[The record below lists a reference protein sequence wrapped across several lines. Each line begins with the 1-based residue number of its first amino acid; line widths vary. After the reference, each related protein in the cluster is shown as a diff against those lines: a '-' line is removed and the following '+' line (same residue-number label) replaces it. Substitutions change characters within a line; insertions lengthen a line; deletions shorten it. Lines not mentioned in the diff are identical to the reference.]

1 MNNQADVLEQI
12 IMQRRSIR
20 TYKNQPVD
28 RKTLDRILDCGINA
42 PNGMNW
48 QAYEI
53 RVIDNKQLLD
63 QFTAAVLQDNP
74 EVAQREGFKNIF
86 VDAPTVLFIAKSDK
100 YELSSVDCGL
110 LAQNIMLSAQSLGIG
125 SCCLGS
131 SARWL
136 KSSPSAKAC
145 LDKLNFSPG
154 HELFFCIA
162 LGYPDQ
168 EKPAKPRRKDMIQY
182 IEQ

>member
-1 MNNQADVLEQI
+1 MNQADVLEQI
-12 IMQRRSIR
+12 IKQRRSIR
-20 TYKNQPVD
+20 KYHDQPVE
-28 RKTLDRILDCGINA
+28 REKLQRILDCGINA

-53 RVIDNKQLLD
+53 RVIDNPQLLD
-63 QFTAAVLQDNP
+63 QFTSAVLQDNP
-74 EVAQREGFKNIF
+74 QIAEREGFKNIF
-86 VDAPTVLFIAKSDK
+86 VDAPTVLFIAKSDR

-110 LAQNIMLSAQSLGIG
+110 LAQNIMLSAQSMGIG

-136 KSSPSAKAC
+136 KSSPSAKPC
-145 LDKLNFSPG
+145 LDKLNFSKG

-162 LGYPDQ
+162 LGYPNQ
-168 EKPAKPRRKDMIQY
+168 EKPAKPRRNDMIQY
-182 IEQ
+182 IEE

>member
-1 MNNQADVLEQI
+1 MKTHTFRGGIYPREMKELSSGCPIEAAFPSSKTV
-12 IMQRRSIR
+12 SI
-20 TYKNQPVD
+20 PV
-28 RKTLDRILDCGINA
+28 TMGGAPNA
-42 PNGMNW
+42 PLVKVGDVVK
-48 QAYEI
+48 
-53 RVIDNKQLLD
+53 RGQL
-63 QFTAAVLQDNP
+63 
-74 EVAQREGFKNIF
+74 
-86 VDAPTVLFIAKSDK
+86 IAKSDK

-168 EKPAKPRRKDMIQY
+168 EKQAKPRRKDMIQY